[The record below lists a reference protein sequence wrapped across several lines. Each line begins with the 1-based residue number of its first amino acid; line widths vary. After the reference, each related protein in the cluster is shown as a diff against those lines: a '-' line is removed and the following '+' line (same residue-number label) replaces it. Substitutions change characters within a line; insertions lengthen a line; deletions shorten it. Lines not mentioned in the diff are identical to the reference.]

1 MDEFSTDDFDVQEL
15 CNLLSECEQRPN
27 GSGNDKMEEIIN
39 TNENNM
45 NNKNCV
51 SRSKQDVTDIIR
63 CVAQH
68 QVGDC
73 VNDMSMALI
82 TRVQFHMQKTSRIPA
97 SISYN
102 HVTIMTIT
110 RMKY

>member
-1 MDEFSTDDFDVQEL
+1 M
-15 CNLLSECEQRPN
+15 LSECEQRPN

-73 VNDMSMALI
+73 DNDMSMALI